1 MNSQLSRY
9 FAAMGLPTI
18 AYFASVIAATLLCK
32 ILEPGALR
40 LLAAALPLPA
50 ILWLACAELARLR
63 RRDELRQRIE
73 QEAMTIAFST
83 SFCVAAMLAFLDLFG
98 VFKTTVPAIALV
110 MAACW
115 SGGQIWVR
123 MRYRYGW
130 LQADEEGV
138 R

>member
-1 MNSQLSRY
+1 MNRSLSRY
-9 FAAMGLPTI
+9 FAVMGWPTI
-18 AYFASVIAATLLCK
+18 AYFASVIAAALLCK
-32 ILEPGALR
+32 VLQPGALR
-40 LLAAALPLPA
+40 LLAAALPMPA
-50 ILWLACAELARLR
+50 ILWLAWAERARLR

-73 QEAMTIAFST
+73 QEAMTIAFAI

-98 VFKTTVPAIALV
+98 TFKTTVPAIALV

-115 SGGQIWVR
+115 SGAQIWVR

-130 LQADEEGV
+130 LHTDEEAV